1 MTKLLWIAPALLA
14 ALAFSTPGICAPA
27 PKTGISSLTQLP
39 TPLPYPYDE
48 KADASAAVATALAK
62 AKASGKLLMIDLG
75 GNWCGDCRVLAGV
88 MALPKVK
95 PFLAKHYVEV
105 AVDVGR
111 FDRNLHIPARYGITK
126 RLEGVPALLI
136 VDPQTNRLLNVGRVS
151 ALADARAMT
160 PQAIADWLAHW
171 TK

>member
-1 MTKLLWIAPALLA
+1 MEKTALILCAVGA
-14 ALAFSTPGICAPA
+14 ALILAGPAQAAPA
-27 PKTGISSLTQLP
+27 PKVHIETLAQLP

-48 KADASAAVATALAK
+48 NANADAAVAAAKAK
-62 AKASGKLLMIDLG
+62 AKASGKLLLIDLG

-88 MALPKVK
+88 MDLAEVK
-95 PFLAKHYVEV
+95 AFLAKHYVEV

-111 FDRNLHIPARYGITK
+111 FDRNLQIPAHYGITK

-136 VDPQTNRLLNVGRVS
+136 VDPRTDRLLNPARVS
-151 ALADARAMT
+151 ALADARSMT
-160 PQAIADWLAHW
+160 PQALADWLAQW